1 MAGIKQN
8 QNQSLVAGERTGGWQ
23 SRTRLS
29 GSRKRCYRTSLPP
42 TTWRAGSPETI
53 MTRKTWRRRPAC
65 ALSRPSLK
73 AFEGFRGG
81 DGRAWLLT
89 IVRNTCYTWLRQNR
103 MEDLTEVYDEEIHT
117 VKRDSSNPETL
128 LLESAD
134 AQLLRQ
140 ALEELPVEFREVLV
154 LRELEGMSYR
164 EIADLMSV
172 PVGTVMSRL
181 ARGRERL
188 ERQLI
193 GSARRSPER
202 ELPGE

>member
-1 MAGIKQN
+1 MWKERNVPEQTVARFEQVVLPHMDAAYN
-8 QNQSLVAGERTGGWQ
+8 LARWLTRNDHDAEDLVQEAY
-23 SRTRLS
+23 L
-29 GSRKRCYRTSLPP
+29 
-42 TTWRAGSPETI
+42 RA
-53 MTRKTWRRRPAC
+53 
-65 ALSRPSLK
+65 LK
-73 AFEGFRGG
+73 AFDGFRGG

-128 LLESAD
+128 LLASAD

-181 ARGRERL
+181 ARGASVFSGNRSVRREGAPNVNCP
-188 ERQLI
+188 ENNTLI
-193 GSARRSPER
+193 HAYLDG
-202 ELPGE
+202 ELDL

>member
-1 MAGIKQN
+1 
-8 QNQSLVAGERTGGWQ
+8 
-23 SRTRLS
+23 
-29 GSRKRCYRTSLPP
+29 
-42 TTWRAGSPETI
+42 
-53 MTRKTWRRRPAC
+53 
-65 ALSRPSLK
+65 
-73 AFEGFRGG
+73 
-81 DGRAWLLT
+81 
-89 IVRNTCYTWLRQNR
+89 

-140 ALEELPVEFREVLV
+140 ALDELPVEFREVLV

-193 GSARRSPER
+193 GSAGRSPER
-202 ELPGE
+202 ELPRE